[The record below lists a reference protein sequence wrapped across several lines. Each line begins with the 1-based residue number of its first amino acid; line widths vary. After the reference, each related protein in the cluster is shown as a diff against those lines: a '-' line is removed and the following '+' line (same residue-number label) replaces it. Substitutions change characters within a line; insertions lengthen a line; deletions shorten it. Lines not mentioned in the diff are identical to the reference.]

1 MRPER
6 VVLSPSASLNEAHKK
21 EWNCCRGTV
30 TNLSFLG
37 NILRQTVLIEP
48 SITIVVDTQNSSQA
62 FAVEQGDLVTVSW
75 RVDDSVLL
83 RVNE

>member
-1 MRPER
+1 M
-6 VVLSPSASLNEAHKK
+6 LSPSASLNEVHQD
-21 EWNCCRGTV
+21 EWNRCRGTV

-48 SITIVVDTQNSSQA
+48 GIAIVVDTQNSSQA

-75 RVDDSVLL
+75 RVEDCVLL
-83 RVNE
+83 RVNQ